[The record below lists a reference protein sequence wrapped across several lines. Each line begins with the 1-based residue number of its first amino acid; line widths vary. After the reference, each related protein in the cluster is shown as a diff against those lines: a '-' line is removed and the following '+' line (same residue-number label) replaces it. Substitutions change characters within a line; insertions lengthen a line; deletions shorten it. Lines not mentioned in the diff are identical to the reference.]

1 MTPVT
6 ARSRVQ
12 CAGLCVAEVRCVTFC
27 HNSVTLA
34 CFLDLG
40 VSSDFGQESTDGRK
54 CFTRIKATCPASEG
68 YSLYSSRCLKLS
80 SSPLTYLSAK
90 DHCASEG
97 GHLYYL
103 KNTYLDLNPLA
114 LLIRQNQFNWF
125 YWVGADAI
133 GKSRHFTWG
142 DGTPLSST
150 SELWMTG
157 EPNNF
162 YNRGEDC
169 VCMKNVSANDNI
181 CGDVL
186 WFVCEI
192 D

>member
-1 MTPVT
+1 MKGSGRSESVSVQTYTVCLRT
-6 ARSRVQ
+6 ASGASELF
-12 CAGLCVAEVRCVTFC
+12 CAFEKEITQDINFKITDIFSVAP
-27 HNSVTLA
+27 
-34 CFLDLG
+34 
-40 VSSDFGQESTDGRK
+40 
-54 CFTRIKATCPASEG
+54 ATCPASEG